1 MKLLKHQFWHLLCLG
16 ALLWAVYVLAGMDP
30 TILKG
35 EFLGFDTLFWL
46 LLALGSPVLHQVYVL
61 VCWRFEL
68 LHKSISRA
76 FGKDGFRLFKIGFAI
91 LILSRPVTIV
101 LLAIS
106 NAFTFTMNSILSYG
120 LSILLLLPGLYLM
133 YSVRKYFGFDR
144 AFGID
149 HFYPGKYRDVPM
161 VKQGIFRF
169 SSNAM
174 YVFGFFLLWVP
185 GILGQSKA
193 VLLVAAFNHLYIWVH
208 YYFTEQ
214 PDMEIIYGGKD
225 NNKI

>member
-1 MKLLKHQFWHLLCLG
+1 MKLFKYQFWHLLCLG
-16 ALLWAVYVLAGMDP
+16 ALLWAVYVMAGMDP
-30 TILKG
+30 SLLQG
-35 EFLGFDTLFWL
+35 ELLGFGTLFWL
-46 LLALGSPVLHQVYVL
+46 LLALASPIFHQVYVL

-68 LHKSISRA
+68 HHKSISRA
-76 FGKDGFRLFKIGFAI
+76 FGKNGFRLFKIGFAI
-91 LILSRPVTIV
+91 LILSRPVTII

-149 HFYPGKYRDVPM
+149 HFDPERYKGVPM
-161 VKQGIFRF
+161 VKQGIFKY

-185 GILGQSKA
+185 GILAQSKA
-193 VLLVAAFNHLYIWVH
+193 ALLVAAFNHLYIWVH
-208 YYFTEQ
+208 YYFTEE
-214 PDMEIIYGGKD
+214 PDMRAIYGGDDVEKS
-225 NNKI
+225 